1 METGIFPV
9 YVMYKPEF
17 FLVQGMEDR
26 NFRNS
31 GMFRKNSGFYSVN
44 RKKSTFQS
52 INSKNSWFCNLNWK
66 MFSFHSLNWKNF
78 QVYILEWEYEFTM
91 NRFADLVIKLL
102 LLLDQVSTRVSYVI
116 PGYCFFFNF
125 HYGKGSGNLEFWNNF
140 FPYTGNFWN
149 ILFPKI
155 LINGKIIQKFSG
167 KRFRKNVKEILN
179 L

>member
-116 PGYCFFFNF
+116 PGYSLHKEMIRKLFQFSLWKRFW
-125 HYGKGSGNLEFWNNF
+125 KSGILEQF
-140 FPYTGNFWN
+140 FPYTGNF
-149 ILFPKI
+149 
-155 LINGKIIQKFSG
+155 
-167 KRFRKNVKEILN
+167 
-179 L
+179 